1 MKQQLIIMRSRTEEL
16 YHRMED
22 LEYPSYMEVTGKC
35 FLGYTYSTLHPIQ
48 KPNDKGK
55 ENVGDT

>member
-1 MKQQLIIMRSRTEEL
+1 
-16 YHRMED
+16 MED